1 MIARGLAKTRVPGG
15 ANGEK
20 DNVALLQSFADR
32 VEAGQLLA
40 ARLEHLKGRQDVIV
54 LGLPRGG
61 VVVAAEVAK
70 AIGAPLDA
78 LVVAKVRVPWQPE
91 LALGAVA
98 AGGVRVSNE
107 RLIERLYI
115 DRVTLQRAWD
125 EAEAAVAA
133 RNHDLRDDRPA
144 PDVKGRTAV
153 VIDDGLATG
162 ATARAAIQAVRAMDA
177 AYVIL
182 AVPVAPRDTVEELER
197 LVDELVVLL
206 APRRF
211 GAVGTFYRDF
221 TQTTDE
227 EARRLLAVG
236 GVS

>member
-1 MIARGLAKTRVPGG
+1 
-15 ANGEK
+15 
-20 DNVALLQSFADR
+20 VALLQSFADR

-98 AGGVRVSNE
+98 VGGVRVSNE

-115 DRVTLQRAWD
+115 DRAALQRAWA
-125 EAEAAVAA
+125 EAEDAVAA

-144 PDVKGRTAV
+144 PEVRDRTV
-153 VIDDGLATG
+153 VVVDDGLATG
-162 ATARAAIQAVRAMDA
+162 ATARAAIQAVRAMGA
-177 AYVIL
+177 AHIIL
-182 AVPVAPRDTVEELER
+182 AVPVAPRDTVEELEG
-197 LVDELVVLL
+197 LVDELVVVL

-221 TQTTDE
+221 TQTTDA
-227 EARRLLAVG
+227 EARRLLGVG
-236 GVS
+236 GPS

>member
-1 MIARGLAKTRVPGG
+1 
-15 ANGEK
+15 
-20 DNVALLQSFADR
+20 VALLQSFADR

-40 ARLEHLKGRQDVIV
+40 ARLDHLKGRQDVIV

-61 VVVAAEVAK
+61 VVVAAEVAR

-98 AGGVRVSNE
+98 VGGVRVSNE

-115 DRVTLQRAWD
+115 DHAALQRAWA
-125 EAEAAVAA
+125 EAEDAVRT

-144 PDVKGRTAV
+144 PDVRDRTV
-153 VIDDGLATG
+153 VVVDDGLATG
-162 ATARAAIQAVRAMDA
+162 ATARAAVEAVRAMGA
-177 AYVIL
+177 AHIVL
-182 AVPVAPRDTVEELER
+182 AVPVAPRDTVEDLER
-197 LVDELVVLL
+197 FVDELVVLL